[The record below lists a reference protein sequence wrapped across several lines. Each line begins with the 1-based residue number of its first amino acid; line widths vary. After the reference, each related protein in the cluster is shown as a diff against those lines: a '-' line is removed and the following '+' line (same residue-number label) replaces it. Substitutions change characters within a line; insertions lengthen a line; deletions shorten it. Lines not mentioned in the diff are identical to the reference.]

1 MPVIFGVSLIGWI
14 QMAIGA
20 VLVLFV
26 LIKYLLR
33 PKRKKTEGFLIRDV
47 HVLVGD
53 GGELFH
59 QNVLVKGGIIR
70 KISGEALVDASAS
83 VIDGRGYTLMPGL
96 IDSHV
101 HIQGGFSCR
110 SEEES
115 DVFLRER
122 IPQIFSEGVLP
133 YGITTIKDLDAPKHF
148 IYKLRSKLKSGEI
161 TGPELLIVGP
171 NFTAPDGHPAGT
183 LGSNSPWARAEMAL
197 EVSTPEQVSAG
208 IRELKKAGVDFL
220 KFTYQGGDYWYF
232 DEKRSIRKL
241 DRELMRQII
250 REGRE
255 NGLAATA
262 HVFYY
267 DDVKELLEAGI
278 YGIEHGVLDVDLEP
292 DDPLVALWK
301 ASGARFVPT
310 VNAMTYEKDPVRL
323 AHSLHNLKVLYDAG
337 IPIAMGTDNMLESM
351 TGEVEHR
358 ELAYYVEAGLSPMQ
372 AIVLATGNS
381 AAHLGIADRKGLV
394 KEGMEADLILL
405 ERDPAEDIS
414 NIRFIDKV
422 FRKGR
427 IVYSQKAISSY
438 DIPDYAY
445 PAGLAGMEYRK
456 TDGTELRRVDV
467 SGRGDRGE
475 IVQTLQRDGALWA
488 EERFRID
495 GSLSCTEWHYR
506 RPSDQ
511 TEISARKDGDII
523 RLSGTFKG
531 KAQDKTFKIG
541 DGLWYQMMELA
552 MPAFIASE
560 EKQIVFYSIGT
571 GNNRGAM
578 GLGEFAAEK
587 LGEEKVTVD
596 GKDYDCVKI
605 SFVLTAFSWAWT
617 GFYWFDKAS
626 GQLVLTGE
634 KGKNAEKNGYRLS
647 ELDQRG

>member
-1 MPVIFGVSLIGWI
+1 MPVFWGVPLIAWI
-14 QMAIGA
+14 QIILGSG
-20 VLVLFV
+20 VVLFA
-26 LIKYLLR
+26 LIKFLHR
-33 PKRKKTEGFLIRDV
+33 PKKRKADGYLIRDV
-47 HVLVGD
+47 HVIVGD
-53 GGELFH
+53 GSELFH
-59 QNVLVKGGIIR
+59 QNVLIKDGIIR
-70 KISGEALVDASAS
+70 RISDKTIEDAAAAA
-83 VIDGRGYTLMPGL
+83 IDGTGLTLMPGL
-96 IDSHV
+96 IDSHI

-110 SEEES
+110 SEAES
-115 DVFLRER
+115 DAFLRDR
-122 IPQIFSEGVLP
+122 MPQLFSEGVLP

-148 IYKLRSKLKSGEI
+148 IYKLRDKLRSGGI

-171 NFTAPDGHPAGT
+171 NFTAPGGHPAST
-183 LGSNSPWARAEMAL
+183 LGSNSPWAKEEMAI
-197 EVSTPEQVSAG
+197 EVSTPAQVSEG
-208 IRELKKAGVDFL
+208 IRELKQAGVDFL

-232 DEKRSIRKL
+232 DEKRSIRKI

-255 NGLAATA
+255 NGLQATA

-278 YGIEHGVLDVDLEP
+278 YGIEHGILDRDIEP
-292 DDPLVALWK
+292 DDPIVALWK

-310 VNAMTYEKDPVRL
+310 VNAMTYEKDPARL

-351 TGEVEHR
+351 TGEIEHR

-405 ERDPAEDIS
+405 EKDPAEDIS
-414 NIRFIDKV
+414 NISFIDKV
-422 FRKGR
+422 FLRGK
-427 IVYSQKAISSY
+427 IVFSQNAISSY

-445 PAGLAGMEYRK
+445 PADISTLQYQK
-456 TDGTELRRVDV
+456 TNGTERRRLDV
-467 SGRGDRGE
+467 SGYAEKGK
-475 IVQTLQRDGALWA
+475 ITQTLTRDDAIWS
-488 EERFRID
+488 EEIFHVERN
-495 GSLSCTEWHYR
+495 LSCTRWQYK

-511 TEISARKDGDII
+511 TDLHAQKDGDYIK
-523 RLSGTFKG
+523 LSGTFKG
-531 KAQDKTFKIG
+531 KAQHKTFMIG
-541 DGLWYQMMELA
+541 DGLWYQMMEMA

-587 LGEEKVTVD
+587 AGEETISVNGST
-596 GKDYDCVKI
+596 YDCVKI

-617 GFYWFDKAS
+617 GFYWYDKQT
-626 GQLVLTGE
+626 GQLVQTGE
-634 KGKNAEKNGYRLS
+634 KGKNAEKSSYQLWGI
-647 ELDQRG
+647 E